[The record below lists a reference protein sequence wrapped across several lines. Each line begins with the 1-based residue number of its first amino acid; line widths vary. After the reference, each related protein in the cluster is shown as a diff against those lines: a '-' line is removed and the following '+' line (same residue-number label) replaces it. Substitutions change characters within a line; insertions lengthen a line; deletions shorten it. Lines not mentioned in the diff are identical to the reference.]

1 MATRYKN
8 FKIVFEWVG
17 QITDQGHPVWVNAK
31 TGDINWRSPTDV
43 CRHKDGHLLCK
54 AGHNLVKFTPTRG
67 FMCDICTKTQ
77 PQNICL
83 MGCRKCNADLCADCY
98 RLIEKNF
105 KPIILANPVTIKPKS
120 TPIDIPINTAPL
132 LSATPTPFSIYDP
145 PPHTRDLILRQR
157 RWSSISQTNHT
168 LIQKHVRAYL
178 TKKTFIKLK
187 NKKKFAI
194 AKIQINHA
202 RTSDGE
208 TPLLA
213 AIRNSN
219 YDIVKALLT
228 TGANVDAVAT
238 NGDTPLLMAIEK
250 KNLELV
256 KLLIKGGANLGL
268 VNKKGETP
276 LFKACSINNKEIVNI
291 ILNV

>member
-1 MATRYKN
+1 
-8 FKIVFEWVG
+8 V
-17 QITDQGHPVWVNAK
+17 
-31 TGDINWRSPTDV
+31 
-43 CRHKDGHLLCK
+43 
-54 AGHNLVKFTPTRG
+54 RG
-67 FMCDICTKTQ
+67 
-77 PQNICL
+77 
-83 MGCRKCNADLCADCY
+83 
-98 RLIEKNF
+98 
-105 KPIILANPVTIKPKS
+105 
-120 TPIDIPINTAPL
+120 
-132 LSATPTPFSIYDP
+132 
-145 PPHTRDLILRQR
+145 
-157 RWSSISQTNHT
+157 
-168 LIQKHVRAYL
+168 YL

-268 VNKKGETP
+268 VSKKGETP